1 VSFHFIHPNHKVFK
15 EAIMAK
21 KVIRLGILLVLV
33 LSFMFGAV
41 GIKNAYAAKS
51 TKSNNSI
58 GYVFNLFILDWVWN
72 GNLDTTT
79 WPPPPGS
86 VTRMWLPGTT
96 IGQVKADMSASL
108 GYSVVVFTAT
118 DGSCNTNSQF
128 WFQPGD
134 SEIVDNYSCGGGFL
148 STFAVFKAQHKVEV
162 TRLTLYGYSLGDGKS
177 CVLWS
182 LDGNPNGNP
191 TKKCGAEAELVCKV
205 RLVEKDLKYACKDGY
220 DWLGFQIAHDPQWL
234 SWADKFARQHDR

>member
-33 LSFMFGAV
+33 ASFMLYPISATPAHAVAV
-41 GIKNAYAAKS
+41 GRDVQVLIFNVQWDGNTSGDAYSSPDAVS
-51 TKSNNSI
+51 VNWTK
-58 GYVFNLFILDWVWN
+58 D
-72 GNLDTTT
+72 
-79 WPPPPGS
+79 PK
-86 VTRMWLPGTT
+86 TT
-96 IGQVKADMSASL
+96 IGEMRAMIEGITGYPVLILALVNDNGGCGFSTDFVISTTDSAPISN
-108 GYSVVVFTAT
+108 Y
-118 DGSCNTNSQF
+118 
-128 WFQPGD
+128 
-134 SEIVDNYSCGGGFL
+134 EICKDDPENLTILLVYK
-148 STFAVFKAQHKVEV
+148 THPKEEV

-205 RLVEKDLKYACKDGY
+205 RLVEKDLKYDCKDGY